1 MNINLG
7 RVGAAL
13 LIVAVISRG
22 VSGATVSGA
31 GKQTVA
37 IDPKV
42 AGLVKQAGSAS
53 KLDQYDA
60 AIRHLSAAL
69 QMK

>member
-1 MNINLG
+1 
-7 RVGAAL
+7 
-13 LIVAVISRG
+13 VISRG